1 MKHWRYA
8 NYKRGE
14 KADISAAVIG
24 LVRYENVES
33 VTWDGDEYYGF
44 PHLYCHFVERKR
56 QPYERVALFERKV
69 LDHFEFY
76 TELADYGKRPAK
88 AVFPLSDASV

>member
-1 MKHWRYA
+1 L
-8 NYKRGE
+8 G
-14 KADISAAVIG
+14 
-24 LVRYENVES
+24 
-33 VTWDGDEYYGF
+33 GDEYYGF